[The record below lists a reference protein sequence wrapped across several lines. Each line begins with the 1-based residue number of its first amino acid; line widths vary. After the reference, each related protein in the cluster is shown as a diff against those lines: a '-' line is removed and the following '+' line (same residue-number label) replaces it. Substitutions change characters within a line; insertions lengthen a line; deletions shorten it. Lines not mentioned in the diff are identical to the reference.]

1 MKKWINILQFGLFA
15 LLFVN
20 CGSNKTEIKEE
31 KHEDHAEKTV
41 HISPTQMKNNQIIL
55 GNATQKVLSGVLK
68 VNGMVHV
75 PPQNLLSVSAKMGGF
90 LRHTDLLPGSVVRQ
104 GQLLAVIE
112 NQDFILLQQE
122 YLDAQSR
129 LTFQQLEYERQK
141 QLSAE
146 NVNARKVFQQ
156 VSSELGALQ
165 AKIKGLE
172 ARLSLVNLD
181 INHLKRGNIVNAY
194 NIYAPTNGIVTTV
207 NVNIGKFVQPQDV
220 LFEISNTEHLHIE
233 LTIFEQ
239 DIPKVKVGQKVRF
252 TLVNQPEKEH
262 FAKVYLINPQVNADR
277 SIQIHCHAEPAIPDL
292 SPNTF
297 LKALIELDQTSVK
310 ALPDE
315 AFVQE
320 EGKDYVFITS
330 PIPPLTPP
338 KGEKK
343 EREKEPKGGKTK
355 AREKEPKGGKTGGRE
370 FEMIEVKKGIS
381 EGGFTEVIFP
391 EKMPKDFQ
399 IVTKGAITLLAQLK
413 NASGEEEGHGH

>member
-1 MKKWINILQFGLFA
+1 MKTNINVFIAIISLSLFA
-15 LLFVN
+15 
-20 CGSNKTEIKEE
+20 CGNSKTEKSADKKET
-31 KHEDHAEKTV
+31 KAEQSKKTTS
-41 HISPTQMKNNQIIL
+41 ISISETQLKANGIEL
-55 GNATQKVLSGVLK
+55 GAVSEKVLSGVLK

-90 LRHTDLLPGSVVRQ
+90 LRNTDLLPGSVVKQ

-129 LTFQQLEYERQK
+129 MTFQLLEYDRQK
-141 QLSAE
+141 ELSAE
-146 NVNARKVFQQ
+146 NVNAKKVFQQ
-156 VSSELGALQ
+156 VSSELSALQ
-165 AKIKGLE
+165 SKIKGLE

-181 INHLKRGNIVNAY
+181 INYLKRGNIVNAY
-194 NIYAPTNGIVTTV
+194 NIYAPASGIVTTV

-239 DIPKVKVGQKVRF
+239 DIPKVKVGQKVHF

-277 SIQIHCHAEPAIPDL
+277 SIQIHCHAEPEINDL
-292 SPNTF
+292 SPNAF
-297 LKALIELDQTSVK
+297 LKASIELDQNSVN
-310 ALPDE
+310 ALPNE

-330 PIPPLTPP
+330 SQPAP
-338 KGEKK
+338 KE
-343 EREKEPKGGKTK
+343 
-355 AREKEPKGGKTGGRE
+355 RE

-381 EGGFTEVIFP
+381 EGNFTEVIFL
-391 EKMPKDFQ
+391 KKSSKAFQ
-399 IVTKGAITLLAQLK
+399 IATKGAILLLAQLK
-413 NASGEEEGHGH
+413 NASAEEE